1 MDLGLEKFQ
10 VHLDK
15 LNRLPKGARMATVPA
30 LMVIVLGIY
39 GYLFFMP
46 ARAELAKAEQ
56 DRLQLQ
62 RKLSEVRAVAAN
74 EQAVRD
80 EIAQPEKKLT
90 VALRQLPDSK
100 ELPVL
105 LTDVTSLGKNAG
117 LDFRAFRPGQE
128 IRKAFYAEV
137 PIDIGFTGGFH
148 DIAKFF
154 DEIARLP
161 RIINI
166 TDLDMTIGKESSAQT
181 LLKVEGKATTF
192 RFVEPEPEP
201 QVDPNAKGGAV
212 KGAKPGARGKGGPP
226 ARGQGKAPQGG
237 AR

>member
-1 MDLGLEKFQ
+1 MDLGLDKLQ

-15 LNRLPKGARMATVPA
+15 LNRLPKSARMATVPA
-30 LMVIVLGIY
+30 IMAIVLVIY

-46 ARAELAKAEQ
+46 ARQELAKAEQ

-80 EIAQPEKKLT
+80 EIAMLEKKLT

-105 LTDVTSLGKNAG
+105 LTDVSSLGKNAG
-117 LDFRAFRPGQE
+117 LDFRAFRPQQE

-137 PIDIGFTGGFH
+137 PIDIEFSGGFH
-148 DIAKFF
+148 DIALFF
-154 DEIARLP
+154 DQIARLP
-161 RIINI
+161 RIINV
-166 TDLDMTIGKESSAQT
+166 TELDMSIAGETSTTT
-181 LLKVEGKATTF
+181 LLKVKGKATTF
-192 RFVEPEPEP
+192 RFVEPEPAAAEP
-201 QVDPNAKGGAV
+201 EPA
-212 KGAKPGARGKGGPP
+212 GKGGKGRQ
-226 ARGQGKAPQGG
+226 AKRAAGKAAKPAHGG
-237 AR
+237 AQ

>member
-1 MDLGLEKFQ
+1 MELGLDKFQ

-15 LNRLPKGARMATVPA
+15 LARLSKGVRAA
-30 LMVIVLGIY
+30 LFGGVVLLVFGAY
-39 GYLFFMP
+39 GYFFYLP
-46 ARAELAKAEQ
+46 ASQELAKAEQ
-56 DRLQLQ
+56 EQLQLQ

-80 EIAQPEKKLT
+80 EIAALEKKLV

-117 LDFRAFRPGQE
+117 LDFRAFRPQQE

-137 PIDIGFTGGFH
+137 PIDIEFSGGFH
-148 DIAKFF
+148 DIAAFF
-154 DEIARLP
+154 DQIARLP

-166 TDLDMTIGKESSAQT
+166 TDLEMTIGKENST
-181 LLKVEGKATTF
+181 GTMLKVEGKATTF
-192 RFVEPEPEP
+192 RFVEPDPEP
-201 QVDPNAKGGAV
+201 QVDPKAAKGKGRGARNKAKAKGGA
-212 KGAKPGARGKGGPP
+212 A
-226 ARGQGKAPQGG
+226 QGG

>member
-1 MDLGLEKFQ
+1 MDLGLDKLQ

-15 LNRLPKGARMATVPA
+15 LARLPKGARMATLPA
-30 LMVIVLGIY
+30 IMVIVFAIY
-39 GYLFFMP
+39 GYVFFMP
-46 ARAELAKAEQ
+46 ARQELAKAEQ

-74 EQAVRD
+74 EQAVRQ
-80 EIAQPEKKLT
+80 EIAELEKKLT
-90 VALRQLPDSK
+90 IALRQLPDSK

-117 LDFRAFRPGQE
+117 LDFQAFRPQQE

-137 PIDIGFTGGFH
+137 PIDIEFSGGYH
-148 DIAKFF
+148 DIASFF
-154 DEIARLP
+154 DQIARLP

-166 TDLDMTIGKESSAQT
+166 TDLEMTIGKESSTST
-181 LLKVEGKATTF
+181 LIAVEGKATTF
-192 RFVEPEPEP
+192 RFVEPDPAEP
-201 QVDPNAKGGAV
+201 QGEQKPGKGKGRAGAK
-212 KGAKPGARGKGGPP
+212 KGAGKG
-226 ARGQGKAPQGG
+226 AASQGG

>member
-1 MDLGLEKFQ
+1 MDLGLDKLQ

-15 LNRLPKGARMATVPA
+15 LARLPKGARMAAVPILMA
-30 LMVIVLGIY
+30 LVLGAY
-39 GYLFFMP
+39 GYLLFMP
-46 ARAELAKAEQ
+46 ALDELAKAEQ
-56 DRLQLQ
+56 QQLQLQ

-80 EIAQPEKKLT
+80 EIALLEKKLV

-117 LDFRAFRPGQE
+117 LDFRAFRPQQE

-137 PIDIGFTGGFH
+137 PIDIEFTGGFH
-148 DIAKFF
+148 DIASFF
-154 DEIARLP
+154 DQIARLP

-166 TDLDMTIGKESSAQT
+166 SELDMTISKENPSST

-201 QVDPNAKGGAV
+201 KPDPK
-212 KGAKPGARGKGGPP
+212 AKPGRGRP
-226 ARGQGKAPQGG
+226 AAKAGAAQGG

>member
-1 MDLGLEKFQ
+1 MNLGLDKLQ

-15 LNRLPKGARMATVPA
+15 LARLPRGARLALVPA
-30 LMVIVLGIY
+30 IMVAVFGVY
-39 GYLFFMP
+39 TWLFFLP
-46 ARAELAKAEQ
+46 AREELAKAEQ
-56 DRLQLQ
+56 ERLQLQ

-80 EIAQPEKKLT
+80 EIAMLEKKLT

-117 LDFRAFRPGQE
+117 LDFRAFRPQQE

-137 PIDIGFTGGFH
+137 PIDIEFSGSFH
-148 DIAKFF
+148 DIATFF
-154 DEIARLP
+154 DQIARLP

-166 TDLDMTIGKESSAQT
+166 TELEMTIAKESSTNT

-201 QVDPNAKGGAV
+201 QPDPKAAKGRGRGAAKRAGA
-212 KGAKPGARGKGGPP
+212 KGAA
-226 ARGQGKAPQGG
+226 AQGG

>member
-1 MDLGLEKFQ
+1 MELGLDSIQ

-15 LNRLPKGARMATVPA
+15 LARLSKGLRTAVFGGLVA
-30 LMVIVLGIY
+30 VIFGGY
-39 GYLFFMP
+39 GYFLYMP
-46 ARAELAKAEQ
+46 KSDELAKAEQ
-56 DRLQLQ
+56 EHLQLQ

-80 EIAQPEKKLT
+80 EIAALEKKLA

-117 LDFRAFRPGQE
+117 LEFKAFRPQQE

-137 PIDIGFTGGFH
+137 PIEISFTGGFH
-148 DIAKFF
+148 DIAMFF
-154 DEIARLP
+154 DELARLP
-161 RIINI
+161 RIVNI
-166 TDLDMTIGKESSAQT
+166 SELEMKIKKETSQST
-181 LLKVEGKATTF
+181 LLEVEGKATTF
-192 RFVEPEPEP
+192 RFVEPAPEPEP
-201 QVDPNAKGGAV
+201 DPQ
-212 KGAKPGARGKGGPP
+212 ARGRRGPGKRQGP
-226 ARGQGKAPQGG
+226 QGRGAAQGG

>member
-1 MDLGLEKFQ
+1 MNLGLEKLQ

-15 LNRLPKGARMATVPA
+15 LARLPKGARMATVPTI
-30 LMVIVLGIY
+30 MVIVFAVY
-39 GYLFFMP
+39 GYVLFMP
-46 ARAELAKAEQ
+46 ARQELAKAEQ

-74 EQAVRD
+74 EQAVRE
-80 EIAQPEKKLT
+80 EIAQLEKKLT

-117 LDFRAFRPGQE
+117 LDFKAFRPQQE
-128 IRKAFYAEV
+128 IRRAFYAEV
-137 PIDIGFTGGFH
+137 PIDIEFSGGYH
-148 DIAKFF
+148 DIAAFF
-154 DEIARLP
+154 DQIARLP

-166 TDLDMTIGKESSAQT
+166 TALDMRIGKESST
-181 LLKVEGKATTF
+181 STVLTVEGKATTF
-192 RFVEPEPEP
+192 RFVEP
-201 QVDPNAKGGAV
+201 DPAPPAEETGPKGKGRGPKKAPG
-212 KGAKPGARGKGGPP
+212 KGAG
-226 ARGQGKAPQGG
+226 PQGG

>member
-1 MDLGLEKFQ
+1 MDLGLDKLQ

-30 LMVIVLGIY
+30 IMALVLGVY

-46 ARAELAKAEQ
+46 ARQELAKAEQ
-56 DRLQLQ
+56 ERLQLQ

-80 EIAQPEKKLT
+80 EIAMLEKKLA

-105 LTDVTSLGKNAG
+105 LTDVTSLGKSAG
-117 LDFRAFRPGQE
+117 LDFRAFRPQQE

-137 PIDIGFTGGFH
+137 PIDIEFSGGFH
-148 DIAKFF
+148 DIAAFF
-154 DEIARLP
+154 DQIARLP

-166 TDLDMTIGKESSAQT
+166 TDLEMTIGKENSTGT

-192 RFVEPEPEP
+192 RFVEPDPEP
-201 QVDPNAKGGAV
+201 KVDPKAKGKGRGAAQKKGQAKGGA
-212 KGAKPGARGKGGPP
+212 A
-226 ARGQGKAPQGG
+226 QGG

>member
-1 MDLGLEKFQ
+1 MELGLEKLQ
-10 VHLDK
+10 VHFDK
-15 LNRLPKGARMATVPA
+15 LARLPKSARMAAVPVLMA
-30 LMVIVLGIY
+30 LVLGVY
-39 GYLFFMP
+39 GYLFFLP
-46 ARAELAKAEQ
+46 ARDELAKAEQ
-56 DRLQLQ
+56 QQLQLQ

-80 EIAQPEKKLT
+80 EIAMLEKKLV

-117 LDFRAFRPGQE
+117 LDFRAFRPQQE

-137 PIDIGFTGGFH
+137 PIDIEFTGGFH
-148 DIAKFF
+148 DIASFF
-154 DEIARLP
+154 DQIARLP

-166 TDLDMTIGKESSAQT
+166 SELDMSISKESSTGT

-192 RFVEPEPEP
+192 RFVEPEPTP
-201 QVDPNAKGGAV
+201 DPKAAKGAGPAAHGRPAAQ
-212 KGAKPGARGKGGPP
+212 KGAR
-226 ARGQGKAPQGG
+226 
-237 AR
+237 

>member
-1 MDLGLEKFQ
+1 MDLGLDKLQ

-15 LNRLPKGARMATVPA
+15 LARLPKSARMATVPA
-30 LMVIVLGIY
+30 VMLIVLGIY
-39 GYLFFMP
+39 GYLFFLP
-46 ARAELAKAEQ
+46 ARNELAKAEQ
-56 DRLQLQ
+56 DSLQLQ
-62 RKLSEVRAVAAN
+62 RKLSEVRAVAGN
-74 EQAVRD
+74 EQAVKD
-80 EIAQPEKKLT
+80 EIAQLEKKLA

-128 IRKAFYAEV
+128 VRKAFYAEV
-137 PIDIGFTGGFH
+137 PIDIEFTGGFH
-148 DIAKFF
+148 DIATFF
-154 DEIARLP
+154 DQIARLP

-166 TDLDMTIGKESSAQT
+166 TDLEMSIGKETSTQT

-192 RFVEPEPEP
+192 RFVEP
-201 QVDPNAKGGAV
+201 DPAPKDDATTQKGGKRGKAPAKGGAS
-212 KGAKPGARGKGGPP
+212 
-226 ARGQGKAPQGG
+226 QGG

>member
-1 MDLGLEKFQ
+1 MNLGLDKLQ

-15 LNRLPKGARMATVPA
+15 LARLPKGARMATVPTI
-30 LMVIVLGIY
+30 MVIVFAIY
-39 GYLFFMP
+39 GYVFFMP
-46 ARAELAKAEQ
+46 ARQELAKAEQ

-74 EQAVRD
+74 EHAVRE
-80 EIAQPEKKLT
+80 EIAQLEKKLT

-117 LDFRAFRPGQE
+117 LDFKAFRPQQE
-128 IRKAFYAEV
+128 IRRAFYAEV
-137 PIDIGFTGGFH
+137 PIDIEFSGGFH
-148 DIAKFF
+148 DIATFF
-154 DEIARLP
+154 DQIARLP

-166 TDLDMTIGKESSAQT
+166 TALEMKIGKENSTSTMLQ
-181 LLKVEGKATTF
+181 VEGKATTF
-192 RFVEPEPEP
+192 RFVEPDPTPAPEAAP
-201 QVDPNAKGGAV
+201 K
-212 KGAKPGARGKGGPP
+212 GKGGRGAAKGP
-226 ARGQGKAPQGG
+226 GQGAGAQGG

>member
-1 MDLGLEKFQ
+1 MDLGLDKFQ

-15 LNRLPKGARMATVPA
+15 LARLPKPVRMAAVPVLMA
-30 LMVIVLGIY
+30 LVLGVY
-39 GYLFFMP
+39 AYLFFMP
-46 ARAELAKAEQ
+46 ARQELAKAEQ
-56 DRLQLQ
+56 EQLQLQ

-80 EIAQPEKKLT
+80 EIAGLEKKLT

-117 LDFRAFRPGQE
+117 LDFRAFRPQQE

-137 PIDIGFTGGFH
+137 PIDIEFSGGFH
-148 DIAKFF
+148 DIATFF
-154 DEIARLP
+154 DQIARLP

-166 TDLDMTIGKESSAQT
+166 SELDMTISKETSTST

-192 RFVEPEPEP
+192 RFVEPDPEP
-201 QVDPNAKGGAV
+201 AVDPKAKGKGRAAPAKAAGKGGA
-212 KGAKPGARGKGGPP
+212 AA
-226 ARGQGKAPQGG
+226 QGG

>member
-1 MDLGLEKFQ
+1 MDLGLDKLQ

-15 LNRLPKGARMATVPA
+15 LAKLPKGARMAVVPV
-30 LMVIVLGIY
+30 LMVIVFGVY
-39 GYLFFMP
+39 GYLFFVP
-46 ARAELAKAEQ
+46 ARQELAKAEQ
-56 DRLQLQ
+56 ERLQLQ

-80 EIAQPEKKLT
+80 EIAMLEKKLA

-117 LDFRAFRPGQE
+117 LDFRAFRPQQE
-128 IRKAFYAEV
+128 IRRAFYAEV
-137 PIDIGFTGGFH
+137 PIDIEFTGGFH
-148 DIAKFF
+148 DIATFF
-154 DEIARLP
+154 DQIARLP

-166 TDLDMTIGKESSAQT
+166 TDLEMTIGKENSVKT
-181 LLKVEGKATTF
+181 LLTVEGKATTF
-192 RFVEPEPEP
+192 RFVEPDPEP
-201 QVDPNAKGGAV
+201 QVDPKAKGKGKGRRGAQNKAAAKGGA
-212 KGAKPGARGKGGPP
+212 A
-226 ARGQGKAPQGG
+226 QGG

>member
-1 MDLGLEKFQ
+1 MDLGLDKLQ

-15 LNRLPKGARMATVPA
+15 LARLPKSARMATVPA
-30 LMVIVLGIY
+30 LMVIVLGVY

-46 ARAELAKAEQ
+46 ARQELAKAEQ

-80 EIAQPEKKLT
+80 EIAQLEKKLA

-137 PIDIGFTGGFH
+137 PIDIEFTGGFH
-148 DIAKFF
+148 DIATFF
-154 DEIARLP
+154 DQIARLP

-166 TDLDMTIGKESSAQT
+166 TDLDMTIGKESSTAT

-201 QVDPNAKGGAV
+201 APDATGAKGKPGKGGAQ
-212 KGAKPGARGKGGPP
+212 RRPP
-226 ARGQGKAPQGG
+226 AKGAPQGG

>member
-1 MDLGLEKFQ
+1 MDLGLDKLQ
-10 VHLDK
+10 VHFDK
-15 LNRLPKGARMATVPA
+15 LARLPKSARMAAVPVLMA
-30 LMVIVLGIY
+30 LVLGVY
-39 GYLFFMP
+39 GYLLFLP
-46 ARAELAKAEQ
+46 ARDELAKAEQ
-56 DRLQLQ
+56 AQLQLQ

-80 EIAQPEKKLT
+80 EIAMLEKKLV

-117 LDFRAFRPGQE
+117 LDFRAFRPQQE

-137 PIDIGFTGGFH
+137 PIDIEFTGGFH
-148 DIAKFF
+148 DIATFF
-154 DEIARLP
+154 DQIARLP

-166 TDLDMTIGKESSAQT
+166 SELDMSISKEGATGT

-201 QVDPNAKGGAV
+201 KVDPKAPKGRARPAAKGGA
-212 KGAKPGARGKGGPP
+212 A
-226 ARGQGKAPQGG
+226 QGG

>member
-1 MDLGLEKFQ
+1 MDLGLEKLQ

-15 LNRLPKGARMATVPA
+15 LNRLPRGARLAMVPA
-30 LMVIVLGIY
+30 LMVIVLGMY

-80 EIAQPEKKLT
+80 EIAQLEKKLA

-137 PIDIGFTGGFH
+137 PIDIEFTGGFH

-201 QVDPNAKGGAV
+201 QIDPNAKGG
-212 KGAKPGARGKGGPP
+212 KPGAKGKGGAP

>member
-1 MDLGLEKFQ
+1 MELGLDKIQ

-15 LNRLPKGARMATVPA
+15 LARLSKGLRAA
-30 LMVIVLGIY
+30 LFAGVVFAVFGAY
-39 GYLFFMP
+39 GYFFYLP
-46 ARAELAKAEQ
+46 ARQELAKVEQ
-56 DRLQLQ
+56 EQLQVQ

-80 EIAQPEKKLT
+80 EIAALEKKLA

-117 LDFRAFRPGQE
+117 LDFKAFRPQQE

-137 PIDIGFTGGFH
+137 PIDIEFSGGFH
-148 DIAKFF
+148 DIAVFF
-154 DEIARLP
+154 DQIARLP
-161 RIINI
+161 RIVNI
-166 TDLDMTIGKESSAQT
+166 SELEMKISKESSTGT
-181 LLKVEGKATTF
+181 LLAVEGKATTF
-192 RFVEPEPEP
+192 RFVEPEPETEP
-201 QVDPNAKGGAV
+201 DPKAKAGGR
-212 KGAKPGARGKGGPP
+212 GAQRGKP
-226 ARGQGKAPQGG
+226 APKGRGAAQGG

>member
-1 MDLGLEKFQ
+1 MDIGLDKIQ

-15 LNRLPKGARMATVPA
+15 LARLSKGVRGALFGGVVALVFGAYGWFLYLPA
-30 LMVIVLGIY
+30 SQ
-39 GYLFFMP
+39 
-46 ARAELAKAEQ
+46 ELSQAEQ
-56 DRLQLQ
+56 EHLQLQ

-80 EIAQPEKKLT
+80 EIAGLEKKLQ

-117 LDFRAFRPGQE
+117 LDFRAFRPQQE

-137 PIDIGFTGGFH
+137 PIDIEFSGGFH

-154 DEIARLP
+154 DQLARLP
-161 RIINI
+161 RIVNI
-166 TDLDMTIGKESSAQT
+166 SELEMTIKKETSAST
-181 LLKVEGKATTF
+181 LLAVEGKATTF

-201 QVDPNAKGGAV
+201 APDAKAQGKGRGAQ
-212 KGAKPGARGKGGPP
+212 RGKAAPKG
-226 ARGQGKAPQGG
+226 RGAAQGG
-237 AR
+237 A

>member
-1 MDLGLEKFQ
+1 MDLGLDKFQ

-15 LNRLPKGARMATVPA
+15 LTRLPKGARMALLPA
-30 LMVIVLGIY
+30 IMAVVVGSY
-39 GYLFFMP
+39 GYVFYLP
-46 ARAELAKAEQ
+46 ASHELAKAEQ
-56 DRLQLQ
+56 DQLQLQ

-74 EQAVRD
+74 EQAVRE
-80 EIAQPEKKLT
+80 EIAQLEKKL
-90 VALRQLPDSK
+90 VIALRQLPNSK

-117 LDFRAFRPGQE
+117 LDFRAFRPQQE

-137 PIDIGFTGGFH
+137 PIDIEFSGGFH
-148 DIAKFF
+148 DIAVFF
-154 DEIARLP
+154 DQIARLP

-166 TDLDMTIGKESSAQT
+166 SELEMSIGKESSLGTT
-181 LLKVEGKATTF
+181 LTVKGKATTF

-201 QVDPNAKGGAV
+201 APDPKAKGKAGRGAQ
-212 KGAKPGARGKGGPP
+212 RGKQAPKG
-226 ARGQGKAPQGG
+226 RGAAQGG

>member
-1 MDLGLEKFQ
+1 MDLGLDKLQ

-15 LNRLPKGARMATVPA
+15 LARLPKGVRMAVVPA
-30 LMVIVLGIY
+30 LVAVVLGAY
-39 GYLFFMP
+39 GYLFFLP
-46 ARAELAKAEQ
+46 ARSELAQAEQ
-56 DRLQLQ
+56 QQLQLQ

-80 EIAQPEKKLT
+80 EIAQLEKKLV

-117 LDFRAFRPGQE
+117 LDFRAFRPQQE
-128 IRKAFYAEV
+128 IRRAFYAEV
-137 PIDIGFTGGFH
+137 PIDIEFSGGFH
-148 DIAKFF
+148 DIATFF
-154 DEIARLP
+154 DQIARLP

-166 TDLDMTIGKESSAQT
+166 TDLDMSIGKESPNGT

-201 QVDPNAKGGAV
+201 KVDPKAAKG
-212 KGAKPGARGKGGPP
+212 KGRAAPGRPAAKGSA
-226 ARGQGKAPQGG
+226 Q
-237 AR
+237 

>member
-1 MDLGLEKFQ
+1 MDLGLDKLQ

-15 LNRLPKGARMATVPA
+15 LNRLPKSARMATVPA
-30 LMVIVLGIY
+30 IMVLVLSVY

-46 ARAELAKAEQ
+46 ARQELAKAEQ
-56 DRLQLQ
+56 ERLQLQ

-80 EIAQPEKKLT
+80 EIAMLEKKLT

-117 LDFRAFRPGQE
+117 LDFRAFRPQQE

-137 PIDIGFTGGFH
+137 PIDIEFSGGFH
-148 DIAKFF
+148 DIATFF
-154 DEIARLP
+154 DQIARLP

-166 TDLDMTIGKESSAQT
+166 TELEMTIGKESSTATQ
-181 LLKVEGKATTF
+181 LKVEGKATTF
-192 RFVEPEPEP
+192 RFVEPDPEP
-201 QVDPNAKGGAV
+201 QVDPKAAKGKGRAAKKAAAKGGA
-212 KGAKPGARGKGGPP
+212 A
-226 ARGQGKAPQGG
+226 QGG
-237 AR
+237 AQ

>member
-1 MDLGLEKFQ
+1 MDLGLEKLQ

-15 LNRLPKGARMATVPA
+15 LARLPKPARMATVPA
-30 LMVIVLGIY
+30 IMALVFGIY
-39 GYLFFMP
+39 GYAFFAP
-46 ARAELAKAEQ
+46 ARQELGKAEQ
-56 DRLQLQ
+56 ERLQLQ

-80 EIAQPEKKLT
+80 EIAMLEKKLA
-90 VALRQLPDSK
+90 VALRQLPNSK

-117 LDFRAFRPGQE
+117 LDFRGFRPQQE

-137 PIDIGFTGGFH
+137 PIEIEFSGGFH
-148 DIAKFF
+148 DIASFF
-154 DEIARLP
+154 DQVARLP

-166 TDLDMTIGKESSAQT
+166 TDLEMTIGKENSLST
-181 LLKVEGKATTF
+181 TLKVEGKATTF
-192 RFVEPEPEP
+192 RFVEPDPEP
-201 QVDPNAKGGAV
+201 PADA
-212 KGAKPGARGKGGPP
+212 KGAKGKAGPGARKAP
-226 ARGQGKAPQGG
+226 ARGGAARGG

>member
-1 MDLGLEKFQ
+1 
-10 VHLDK
+10 
-15 LNRLPKGARMATVPA
+15 
-30 LMVIVLGIY
+30 MVIVLGVY

-46 ARAELAKAEQ
+46 ARQELAKAEQ

-80 EIAQPEKKLT
+80 EIAQLEKKLT

-137 PIDIGFTGGFH
+137 PIDIEFTGGFH
-148 DIAKFF
+148 DIATFF
-154 DEIARLP
+154 DQISRLP

-166 TDLDMTIGKESSAQT
+166 TDLEMTIGKESSTDAAQ
-181 LLKVEGKATTF
+181 G
-192 RFVEPEPEP
+192 
-201 QVDPNAKGGAV
+201 
-212 KGAKPGARGKGGPP
+212 
-226 ARGQGKAPQGG
+226 RGQGNDVPLRRARAERSPTPQARRAGRKPRGRAPAKGAPQGG

>member
-1 MDLGLEKFQ
+1 MDLGLDKLQ

-15 LNRLPKGARMATVPA
+15 LQRLPKGARMATLPA
-30 LMVIVLGIY
+30 ILVLVLGVY

-46 ARAELAKAEQ
+46 ARQELAKAEQ

-80 EIAQPEKKLT
+80 EIAMLEKKLA

-117 LDFRAFRPGQE
+117 LDFRAFRPQQE

-137 PIDIGFTGGFH
+137 PIDIEFSGGFH
-148 DIAKFF
+148 DIAAFF
-154 DEIARLP
+154 DQIARLP

-166 TDLDMTIGKESSAQT
+166 TDLEMTIGKESSTST

-192 RFVEPEPEP
+192 RFVEPDPEP
-201 QVDPNAKGGAV
+201 KVDPKAAK
-212 KGAKPGARGKGGPP
+212 GKGGR
-226 ARGQGKAPQGG
+226 AQQKKAPAKGAGAQGG

>member
-1 MDLGLEKFQ
+1 MELGLDKLQ

-15 LNRLPKGARMATVPA
+15 LARLPKGARVAAVPVLMA
-30 LMVIVLGIY
+30 LVLGAY
-39 GYLFFMP
+39 GYLFFLP
-46 ARAELAKAEQ
+46 ARDELAKAEQ
-56 DRLQLQ
+56 QQLQLQ

-80 EIAQPEKKLT
+80 EIAQLEKKLV

-117 LDFRAFRPGQE
+117 LDFRAFRPQQE

-137 PIDIGFTGGFH
+137 PIDIEFTGGFH
-148 DIAKFF
+148 DIAAFF
-154 DEIARLP
+154 DQIARLP

-166 TDLDMTIGKESSAQT
+166 TDLDMSISKESATAT

-192 RFVEPEPEP
+192 RFVEPEPE
-201 QVDPNAKGGAV
+201 AK
-212 KGAKPGARGKGGPP
+212 AKPDP
-226 ARGQGKAPQGG
+226 KAPKGRAKPAAAAGRAAQGG